1 VTEMSVNL
9 RGPEAG
15 GLSGHIERVCPRLRR
30 VISRCTPEDRDT
42 LVRDIAGT
50 PSGRLTAARLDDL
63 LGGTGSQLI
72 ERIALDRSTRRL
84 LIATVGGSRF
94 LFSILDR
101 NPALLDSV
109 FVRAKCLFRKT
120 RSIMQKELHQKLAGV
135 STTADADRMLRLY
148 KEEEYLRI
156 GCRDLTGRADVE
168 ETMLELSQL
177 AGACVQAAMDFH
189 RERLA
194 AKHGLPEGVG
204 AQGGL
209 VAMGM
214 GKVSGNELNFSSD
227 VDLIFIRGPEE
238 GKTLGRE
245 SISVSRFYETL
256 VRSVTRSLSDI
267 TEDGFVF
274 RIDLRLRPE
283 GDKGELVP
291 SLANA
296 VDYYLGWGRTWERA
310 ALMKAVPLAGDL
322 ELGSK
327 FVEELEPF
335 IYRKHLDFSTLEDM
349 RSMKRQIAL
358 QLKRKPGVNIKLGH
372 GGIREIE
379 FFVQALQLINGGRT
393 PRIRCPSTLRG
404 LALLARAGI
413 LDEGTAKTLREAY
426 RFFRLTEHRIQIN
439 HQLQTHELP
448 RTLEEQEDLA
458 RRIGYEGGDALPAF
472 LLDLEAHR
480 RVVEEL
486 FSSLFYQS
494 REETLEEVAPD
505 ARRILESIHDE
516 VAAQTQLA
524 RHGFDD
530 PAGSYAILKEL
541 AAPSRHG
548 APGKGMELLERL
560 APLLVDEL
568 LKAPEPSHTLLAL
581 SAYIDSLKSGPG
593 YFSTFLENPPTIRFL
608 VRILGESRFF
618 AELLIRHPQA
628 IDSLIA
634 RTGGEYPR
642 ERESLVTE
650 LSERLAY
657 CEDFESKLDV
667 LRRFKN
673 EELLMIGVRHIQG
686 EIESCYA
693 RWLISE
699 LAEACLEAAVNLA
712 AHEMARRYGGPEEI
726 GHLPFA
732 VLAMGKLGG
741 AEMTYHSD
749 LDVIFIYGSGCDTIG
764 RLPAH
769 EWFTRL
775 ANRIISILS
784 APTSEGSAFTIDA
797 RLRPSGNK
805 GPLVCS
811 LDSFRDYHRTTSQ
824 LWEKQALIRAR
835 SVIGPPDLTSEVE
848 AIALS
853 CILRTELSEEDIR
866 EIARL
871 RSRIENE
878 LALED
883 ESHVDVKTG
892 RGGLVDVEFF
902 VQGTILKYGRR
913 NPKIIC
919 SNTLEALEAERHAG
933 LLERDTFEALHSG
946 YRFLSNLEDRL
957 RIIENRSVDRMPLSG
972 EKVKGLAARLGYG
985 PEGGEKLIEDY
996 FSITRAIRATYS
1008 SFFGDAADENSSSLD
1023 SGKEAPQ

>member
-1 VTEMSVNL
+1 MNEMSVIL
-9 RGPEAG
+9 GSRDAG
-15 GLSGHIERVCPRLRR
+15 SLEGYIEQLCHRLSSVLSGLS
-30 VISRCTPEDRDT
+30 SEDRGK
-42 LVRDIAGT
+42 LFQEIAET
-50 PSGRLTAARLDDL
+50 PSGQVTAARLDDL
-63 LGGTGSQLI
+63 MAGEGGQVI
-72 ERIALDRSTRRL
+72 EKIIPDRIARGP
-84 LIATVGGSRF
+84 LIATVGGSKF
-94 LFSILDR
+94 LFSIVDR
-101 NPALLDSV
+101 NPDLLDSL
-109 FVRAKCLFRKT
+109 FVRGEYMACKT
-120 RSIMQKELHQKLAGV
+120 RSIMEEELRKKLAGITV
-135 STTADADRMLRLY
+135 TADADRMLRMY

-156 GCRDLTGRADVE
+156 GCRDLAGCADVE
-168 ETMLELSQL
+168 EIMLELSQL

-194 AKHGLPEGVG
+194 AKHGLPKGVG
-204 AQGGL
+204 QQAGL
-209 VAMGM
+209 VAIGM

-238 GKTLGRE
+238 GKTLGRD
-245 SISVSRFYETL
+245 SIPVSRFYETL
-256 VRSVTRSLSDI
+256 VRSVTRSLSEI
-267 TEDGFVF
+267 TQDGFVF

-322 ELGSK
+322 DLGREFIS
-327 FVEELEPF
+327 ELEPF

-349 RSMKRQIAL
+349 RMLKQQIAV
-358 QLKRKPGVNIKLGH
+358 QLKRKPGVNIKLGQ

-404 LALLARAGI
+404 VALLAGAGI
-413 LDEGTAKTLREAY
+413 LDEGTAGALRRAY

-448 RTLEEQEDLA
+448 RTPKDQEELA
-458 RRIGYEGGDALPAF
+458 RRMGYKGVDALPAF
-472 LLDLEAHR
+472 LADLETHR
-480 RVVEEL
+480 RAVEDL

-494 REETLEEVAPD
+494 REETLEDVSPD
-505 ARRILESIHDE
+505 ARKILESIHDE
-516 VAAQTQLA
+516 VATRALLA
-524 RHGFDD
+524 RHGFED
-530 PAGSYAILKEL
+530 PSGSYAVLKEL
-541 AAPSRHG
+541 AASSRHG
-548 APGKGMELLERL
+548 TPAKGTELLERL
-560 APLLVDEL
+560 APLLVNEL
-568 LKAPEPSHTLLAL
+568 LEAPEPSRTLLAL
-581 SAYIDSLKSGPG
+581 SGYIDSLKSASG

-618 AELLIRHPQA
+618 TELLIRHPQA

-634 RTGGEYPR
+634 RTGGEYPK
-642 ERESLVTE
+642 ERESLVAE

-657 CEDFESKLDV
+657 CDDFELKLDV
-667 LRRFKN
+667 IRMFKN

-686 EIESCYA
+686 EIESSYA
-693 RWLISE
+693 RWLITE
-699 LAEACLEAAVNLA
+699 LAEACLEAAVDLA
-712 AHEMARRYGGPEEI
+712 AQEMARRYGGPEEI

-732 VLAMGKLGG
+732 VLAMGKFGG

-749 LDVIFIYGSGCDTIG
+749 LDVIFIYDSRHAIVG
-764 RLPAH
+764 RLSAH

-784 APTSEGSAFTIDA
+784 APTSEGIAFTIDA

-835 SVIGPPDLTSEVE
+835 PVIGPPGLTSDAA

-883 ESHVDVKTG
+883 EGHVDVKTG
-892 RGGLVDVEFF
+892 QGGLVDVEFF
-902 VQGTILKYGRR
+902 VQGTILKYARR
-913 NPKIIC
+913 NPKIVC
-919 SNTLEALEAERHAG
+919 PNTLEAIEAARHAA
-933 LLERDTFEALHSG
+933 LLDRETFETLHSG

-957 RIIENRSVDRMPLSG
+957 RIMENRSVDRMPLTG

-985 PEGGEKLIEDY
+985 PDGGEKLIEDY
-996 FSITRAIRATYS
+996 FGITRAIRTTYN
-1008 SFFGDAADENSSSLD
+1008 SFFGSAADENSTGPHPSRQ
-1023 SGKEAPQ
+1023 AQC